1 MCPLFYVLFSF
12 EFLMFRIPLCF
23 PFGKFLL
30 AFFALIESKDV
41 RHETTGNRFDLVLWN
56 IGVVDELFS
65 STQVLSSAKNLRR
78 RISLFPS
85 RT

>member
-30 AFFALIESKDV
+30 AFFALVESKDV
-41 RHETTGNRFDLVLWN
+41 RHETAGNDFNLVLGDVSV
-56 IGVVDELFS
+56 IDELFP
-65 STQVLSSAKNLRR
+65 STQVLSSA
-78 RISLFPS
+78 
-85 RT
+85 